1 MMRENVINILIRQS
15 ETLLEV
21 IDDVRKLLNDAQDE
35 LNKDNLDD
43 EYIFYLTQ
51 AVNKTLT
58 LANTYLKNFT
68 AFMNQELN

>member
-1 MMRENVINILIRQS
+1 MMRENVINSLIRQS

-43 EYIFYLTQ
+43 EYIFYLT
-51 AVNKTLT
+51 
-58 LANTYLKNFT
+58 
-68 AFMNQELN
+68 